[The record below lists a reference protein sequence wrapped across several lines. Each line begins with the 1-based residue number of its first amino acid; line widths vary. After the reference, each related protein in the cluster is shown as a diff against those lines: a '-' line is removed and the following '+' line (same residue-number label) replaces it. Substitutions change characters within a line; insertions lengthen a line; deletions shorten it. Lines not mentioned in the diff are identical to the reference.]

1 MTISASIQH
10 VMDSALEGIKSDLR
24 SNLQNALP
32 SAEQAARTIISN
44 RFSAPG
50 TPPAK
55 ATGAY
60 ASSWRAAPI
69 EESSDSVGVTFTI
82 RLVTS
87 MPERT
92 QSLEKRAGRPH
103 LEKMREAMAEVIRRG
118 VT

>member
-1 MTISASIQH
+1 MTISASIQR

-32 SAEQAARTIISN
+32 S
-44 RFSAPG
+44 
-50 TPPAK
+50 
-55 ATGAY
+55 
-60 ASSWRAAPI
+60 SWRAAPI
-69 EESSDSVGVTFTI
+69 EESSDSGGVTFTI